1 MRRGAEGG
9 IAIAALF
16 VLGAWEPFSAEQ
28 KDVRDG
34 NERYAQKD
42 YAGAG
47 EAYKRAMPKLPSEPT
62 VRFDLGAA
70 SYQAWK
76 LAAESPDKAKLLDAA
91 RQNWRSAADSPQADP
106 RLRSLAQYNLGNA
119 AFDDGK
125 YDAAIDAYK
134 QALKA
139 DPRNEDARYNLEL
152 ARVQKQKPPPPGGG
166 GQKQQPQNQPQKQQ
180 QQSPDGKQD
189 QDQGQGQQQT
199 DDQQKDQKPQGQ
211 NQDQDQDQN
220 PQDQDP
226 SQKSQP
232 QDQKQ
237 QQKVEAAPKPPQD
250 VDDADRK
257 MEALERRSRDLMVNR
272 QRDKQPRAQKRGDD
286 W

>member
-1 MRRGAEGG
+1 RRRAYATSPAPAAATAITPHRRRPRAAGDRAFQAQGGKSRRAGAQHPHRGVPVAPVPRVHAARDRGVRVRAAPRQGAGKGAGMRRRAEATMRRGAEGG

-47 EAYKRAMPKLPSEPT
+47 EAYKLAMPKLPSEPT

-76 LAAESPDKAKLLDAA
+76 LAAEPPDKAKLLDAP

-166 GQKQQPQNQPQKQQ
+166 GQKQQPQ
-180 QQSPDGKQD
+180 
-189 QDQGQGQQQT
+189 
-199 DDQQKDQKPQGQ
+199 
-211 NQDQDQDQN
+211 
-220 PQDQDP
+220 
-226 SQKSQP
+226 
-232 QDQKQ
+232 
-237 QQKVEAAPKPPQD
+237 
-250 VDDADRK
+250 
-257 MEALERRSRDLMVNR
+257 
-272 QRDKQPRAQKRGDD
+272 
-286 W
+286 